1 MRNTCV
7 KAVHG
12 VGSGLVKASNLVA
25 DVRNGVWEGV
35 YSTRLYAQ
43 PGAQVLRATVHKMC
57 SIFTPV
63 IVRFMPSFHSPYN
76 KLLRTI

>member
-1 MRNTCV
+1 MRSACA

-12 VGSGLVKASNLVA
+12 VGSGLVKANDLIT

-35 YSTRLYAQ
+35 HSARLYAQ